1 MDCLIIQ
8 TKVAKGI
15 VEELKGRGLMAW
27 AGAMNN
33 ICNRAKEIVRNKRF
47 ITKFYLV

>member
-1 MDCLIIQ
+1 MDFLIIQ
-8 TKVAKGI
+8 MKATTGI
-15 VEELKGRGLMAW
+15 IKELMGRGSMAW